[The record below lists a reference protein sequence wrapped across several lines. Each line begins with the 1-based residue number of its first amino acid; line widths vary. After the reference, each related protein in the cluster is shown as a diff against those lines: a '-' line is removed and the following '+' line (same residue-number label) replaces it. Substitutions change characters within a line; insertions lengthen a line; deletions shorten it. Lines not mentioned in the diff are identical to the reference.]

1 MRNLLS
7 GLIVMAIVASVGY
20 MAFFSTNGD
29 DTLTLYSGRGESMV
43 QPIIQ
48 KFEEETGIE
57 VNARYG
63 GTSQLA
69 VLLQEE
75 GGRTPADLFW
85 GQDAGAMG
93 ALSKAGLLSTLP
105 RDIYEDLPVIYTSD
119 TGRWV
124 AASGRARVFVYSPSR
139 VDEQE
144 KPDSIFDLTD
154 PKYEGRVGWA
164 PNNGSFQS
172 FVTAMRHKHGDEA
185 TLQWLRDMKANG
197 AKNFRNNS
205 SQVEGVA
212 DGEIDF
218 GIVNNYYLPRF
229 LENDSDFP
237 VAQSFFKPGDIGNL
251 VNVAGIGVIRDSEM
265 QEEAVE
271 FIRFLLS
278 EQAQEYFTQS
288 VFEYPVREG
297 VTQNPDLESFER
309 LLEVAPQINLDELE
323 DLEGTLSLLRQADLI

>member
-1 MRNLLS
+1 MRSLLS
-7 GLIVMAIVASVGY
+7 GLLVIAVLASVGY
-20 MAFFSTNGD
+20 IAFFSSNGK

-43 QPIIQ
+43 QPMVEQ
-48 KFEEETGIE
+48 FEEKTGIS
-57 VNARYG
+57 VNVRYG
-63 GTSQLA
+63 DTSQLA

-75 GGRTPADLFW
+75 GDRTPADLFW

-93 ALSKAGLLSTLP
+93 ALGQAELLNTLP
-105 RDIYEDLPVIYTSD
+105 RDIYENLPSIYTSE
-119 TGRWV
+119 TGHWV

-139 VDEQE
+139 VDDEE
-144 KPDSIFDLTD
+144 KPESIFDLTD
-154 PKYEGRVGWA
+154 SRYEGRVGWA

-172 FVTAMRHKHGDEA
+172 FVTAMRNQHGDEK
-185 TLQWLRDMKANG
+185 TLEWLRDMKANG
-197 AKNFRNNS
+197 AKTFRNNS
-205 SQVEGVA
+205 TQVQGVA

-237 VAQSFFKPGDIGNL
+237 VAQSFFEPDDIGNL
-251 VNVAGIGVIRDSEM
+251 VNVAGIGVIRDSAN
-265 QEEAVE
+265 QEAAVE

-288 VFEYPVREG
+288 VYEYPVREG
-297 VTQNPDLESFER
+297 VTRNPDLESFEH
-309 LLEVAPQINLDELE
+309 LLDVAPQINLDELE